1 MSCINCFPSPDIYT
15 DKVVHREP
23 FQDLPRYSTLD
34 KILENFKSGG
44 ISQQEVLDIL
54 TPYAKTNEVLVKFQT
69 EGDKLVGIVD
79 GKYLSNG
86 GYTENINSALDFSET
101 ELSNGLF
108 LVGGSTGNTSRK
120 IVKEDL
126 NMGNSA
132 VLSTNSSGVFS
143 GISYSTSATANT
155 MAQRD
160 ASGRIKVADASA
172 SGDAVNKGQL
182 EARTPIGTNRQ
193 VMGYEDGVIKAVT
206 LGWMEFSDLPN
217 PPTFN
222 TGVVAGT
229 TFNPDGSAMF
239 YFQEI
244 NDAIDGLAKER
255 TIPMYGT
262 GGVLK
267 VADGISENDAVSMAQ
282 YNALLA
288 RIEALENQ

>member
-15 DKVVHREP
+15 DKVIHNKP

-34 KILENFKSGG
+34 KILENLKTSGG
-44 ISQQEVLDIL
+44 SI
-54 TPYAKTNEVLVKFQT
+54 KFQT
-69 EGDKLVGIVD
+69 EGSKLVGIVD
-79 GKYLSNG
+79 GKYLSDG
-86 GYTENINSALDFSET
+86 GYTENISSALDFSET

-160 ASGRIKVADASA
+160 ASGCLKVADASA

-217 PPTFN
+217 PPSFN

-229 TFNPDGSAMF
+229 TFNPNGQAMF
-239 YFQEI
+239 YFHEI
-244 NDAIDGLAKER
+244 NDAINAPAREG
-255 TIPMYGT
+255 TIPVYAT
-262 GGVLK
+262 GGVIK
-267 VADGISENDAVSMAQ
+267 VADGVVPDDAVSMSQ